1 MKKLL
6 TVALAL
12 LLCFTSLAACGGG
25 DGKADAEKTLYVYC
39 FGDYFD
45 PELQYQFEEETG
57 YKVVVDLFDTNE
69 EMYPVI
75 KNNSADYDVICASD
89 YMIERL
95 SSEGLLAE
103 INFDNIPNAANIADN
118 IKPFIED
125 FDPGMKY
132 SAPHTWGTYG
142 IMYNKSMV
150 DDPVDSWEILW
161 DEKYADQIVMP
172 NSIRECYMIA
182 ARLLG
187 YSMNTVDENQIK
199 EMTDLLIKQKD
210 LVYSFAND
218 NAREIMIGDSAAMAV
233 ITSGEVIYSKEYN
246 ENLEFVIPK
255 EGTEVW
261 TDCWAIPAAAKNVK
275 AAEAWI
281 NFMLDGSVAETNFEY
296 LTYAIPNKEIADLV
310 DEPVLNPSAE
320 VLANCETLHNLGAEG
335 DDLYSE
341 YWKMYKAD

>member
-1 MKKLL
+1 MKKIL
-6 TVALAL
+6 TVVLIALM
-12 LLCFTSLAACGGG
+12 CFTLITGCGEKSEDTG
-25 DGKADAEKTLYVYC
+25 KTLYVYC

-45 PELQYQFEEETG
+45 PDLQYEFEERTG

-89 YMIERL
+89 YMIEKMRG
-95 SSEGLLAE
+95 EGLLSE
-103 INFDNIPNAANIADN
+103 INFDNIPNSENIADN
-118 IKPFIED
+118 VKPFIEE

-142 IMYNKSMV
+142 IMYNKTMV
-150 DDPVDSWEILW
+150 DGKVDSWDILW
-161 DEKYADQIVMP
+161 DEKYADKIVMP

-182 ARLLG
+182 AKRLG
-187 YSMNTVDENQIK
+187 YSINTKDENEIK
-199 EMTDLLIKQKD
+199 AMTDLLVSQKK

-218 NAREIMIGDSAAMAV
+218 SAREIMIGDSAAMAV
-233 ITSGEVIYSKEYN
+233 MTSGEIIYSKEYN

-261 TDCWAIPAAAKNVK
+261 TDCWAIPKTAKNVE

-281 NFMLDGSVAETNFEY
+281 NFMLDGEIAEDNFEY
-296 LTYAIPNKEIADLV
+296 LTYAIPNKQIADLV

-320 VLANCETLHNLGAEG
+320 VLANCETLRNLGAET
-335 DDLYSE
+335 DDMYSK
-341 YWKMYKAD
+341 YWKTYKAD

>member
-1 MKKLL
+1 MKKVL
-6 TVALAL
+6 TVVLVAVMCFAL
-12 LLCFTSLAACGGG
+12 LAGCGS
-25 DGKADAEKTLYVYC
+25 KESEADNTLYVYC

-89 YMIERL
+89 YMIEKL
-95 SSEGLLAE
+95 TEEGLLSE
-103 INFDNIPNAANIADN
+103 INFDNIPNAENIADN

-142 IMYNKSMV
+142 IMYNTTMV
-150 DDPVDSWEILW
+150 DEPVTSWEILW
-161 DEKYADQIVMP
+161 DEKYADKIVMP

-182 ARLLG
+182 AKMLG
-187 YSMNTVDENQIK
+187 YSMNTTDEAEIK
-199 EMTDLLIKQKD
+199 DMTDLLMEQKD

-233 ITSGEVIYSKEYN
+233 ITSGEVIYSKDYN
-246 ENLEFVIPK
+246 DNLEYVIPE

-261 TDCWAIPAAAKNVK
+261 TDCWAIPKTAKNVE

-281 NFMLDGSVAETNFEY
+281 NFMLDGDVAETNFEY
-296 LTYAIPNKEIADLV
+296 LTYAIPNKQIADLV
-310 DEPVLNPSAE
+310 DEPVLNPSEE
-320 VLANCETLHNLGAEG
+320 VLANCETLHNLGAEA
-335 DDLYSE
+335 DDLYSQ
-341 YWKMYKAD
+341 YWKTYKAD